1 MTAKQ
6 FVEMGLIYAD
16 IEKAELAK
24 RLGWSPQVL
33 SNRMKT
39 GKFTLDEWQKIGEA
53 LGAKFEVHFSFP
65 DGKSI

>member
-39 GKFTLDEWQKIGEA
+39 GKFTLDEWQKIGQ
-53 LGAKFEVHFSFP
+53 KFS
-65 DGKSI
+65 KIA